1 MQEQT
6 EAVIGQPLPASHT
19 IAHIIIIIIT
29 TTIIIIAILIN
40 NNNIAIIINNNNHN
54 NNNNNNNKVKLSIAH
69 MLYII
74 QHNKQ
79 LCCVM
84 SQLDSQTGSHDTN
97 CY

>member
-40 NNNIAIIINNNNHN
+40 NNN
-54 NNNNNNNKVKLSIAH
+54 NNNKVKLSIAH

-84 SQLDSQTGSHDTN
+84 SQLDSQTGSHDIN